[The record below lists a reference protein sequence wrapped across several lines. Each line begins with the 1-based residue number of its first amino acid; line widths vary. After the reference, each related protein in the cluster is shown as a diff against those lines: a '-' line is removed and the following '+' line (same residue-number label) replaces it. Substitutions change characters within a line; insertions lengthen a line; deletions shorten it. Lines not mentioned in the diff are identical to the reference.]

1 MSTFPR
7 LAKHHSRV
15 GLFLSAFALALLLS
29 NTVRGQVGNDNPTG
43 PAGNFNGSVTTGGS
57 YDPYTANV
65 TRTVTDMVV
74 TGAVGQ
80 DGLSWSRTWNSRSGF
95 GSWQHNYSWTIDPID
110 AYAGQPMH
118 RIVTFPDGRVVNY
131 GSMVDGN
138 GYYGS
143 PPGVSERLKNGPG
156 NGLCFLILPD
166 GGRVE
171 FSVVSTVEYDWEE
184 QTTHFT
190 YDFTAQAVI
199 DPHGLRTTLTYEPDG
214 SFKVTEPAGRWI
226 RHSFIPASGG
236 WNEKVTAS
244 DGREVNYT
252 FQTQPVA
259 PGTVPH
265 RLLTSLSY
273 YDGTTAV
280 YTYQA
285 PNVGS
290 ADGVPLLSTCDD
302 PMYAGPMR
310 KISYAFATGTN
321 PDGSEVVYG
330 QILSEKHPNGT
341 PVSTLTINSPTTRT
355 ETRGDGPARTF
366 TYTGGKLT
374 NHTDFKNQS
383 SSMSY
388 DARGFVSATVDQRQN
403 QIDISNEPRTGKP
416 TLIIHPLTPPDIVRA
431 TVQFEY
437 GSPNCPDP
445 NNRDGNNPYYLY
457 RTVNER
463 GYATVYWRDANKRV
477 SRIDYPD
484 GGFETFT
491 YNGFGQVLTHRLTSG
506 GIENFGYDE
515 GLPTARG
522 LRTSYTPPPTESDGD
537 PSLHPTRYHYD
548 SMDRVYSVTDPR
560 GNISRFQ
567 YNARGQITRVTHMDD
582 KFVQVG
588 YDNYGNRASVTD
600 ELLNPP
606 TIYTYDDYNRVLSVE
621 NPLGK
626 TTTVNYAH
634 DWTNPY
640 LHTTRNPKY
649 VNSPLNKNVVFGYD
663 ENLRRAYKVDALST
677 PDEAWTL
684 FGYDAAGNLTS
695 VTDPRGKLTSSG
707 YDERNRQTSV
717 TDALNF
723 TTTVTYD
730 ATNNKKGVTRP
741 GNPAAQFIDYDPM
754 NRLREQIDERGVHTY
769 ANYDLAGNLSWLK
782 DANEKVYSYEY
793 DDLNRK
799 IKATYPADSPNEPRT
814 EKSTYDIAGNLLT
827 FTNRAGAVQTYA
839 SYDNRNRVTSS
850 SWNDGITPSQNF
862 DFDAKSRLKQISST
876 EVDGTRTDIDFLYD
890 GADRKTSEKT
900 TVRHFGLNLATE
912 VVYQYD
918 DDGNRSRIIYPAG
931 PQFIYAYTQRDQL
944 ANIKLDPAI
953 FGSGYESPAVSYAYD
968 ASGNRSL
975 RTLLKGAST
984 PNAVPGAS
992 TQYAVDDVNR
1002 VYSQSTNFPNQPG
1015 RFDYG
1020 YDALNRR
1027 KYEQRD
1033 SGLAD
1038 GFEYDPTGQV
1048 TGYQKSG
1055 TLNVASG
1062 TVSNPSAAATLTFDG
1077 AGNRTQIAGSFE
1089 FNTYTSNALNQY
1101 TNDAAG
1107 PAGYDNNGNLN
1118 SYAGW
1123 TVSYDAM
1130 NRLTELSHPG
1140 TGQQISYRYDALNR
1154 RIAQKVVTPAGTAVT
1169 THVYDGWN
1177 LIEER
1182 PTDGRQPHCYLFGG
1196 AVNELV
1202 VSFGSGYPNYWYFQD
1217 GRGNTSHLTDNEHAV
1232 IERYTYSFD
1241 GRVSYFNANNESIPT
1256 SSFDNRFLFAGAILL
1271 PETMLYD
1278 MRNRIYY
1285 PRWGRF
1291 LQSDPIGFAGGDAN
1305 LYRYGG
1311 GDPVNKVDPTGL
1323 SVKEPPPKRPLDGR
1337 FSMDVR
1343 DVLTGLGGGDW
1354 HVLGDPF
1361 SNGERSVMAAGHYMA
1376 AIGAG
1381 FSPGNYIGSDSS
1393 GRAIFKS
1400 GATANGG
1407 SLTLVWIVERGAPFT
1422 DSDLKALQQDIYPRA
1437 LDLKGK
1443 GGTPEFW
1450 LKMWKLDTPLWNDKN
1465 QIVNYYYTGVH
1476 QSLNGRTWT
1485 NFEIN
1490 YIGVGQGFAAG
1501 GYSVSRMNEII
1512 LRYNELRGFPKH
1524 HIPGKQAWAE
1534 IGYNYFMDRQ

>member
-1 MSTFPR
+1 MITFPR
-7 LAKHHSRV
+7 LAKHRLGV
-15 GLFLSAFALALLLS
+15 GLFLSAFALALLLA
-29 NTVRGQVGNDNPTG
+29 NTVRAQVGNDNPTG
-43 PAGNFNGSVTTGGS
+43 PAGSFNGNVATGGS
-57 YDPYTANV
+57 YDPFTGNV

-74 TGAVGQ
+74 AGAVGQ
-80 DGLSWSRTWNSRSGF
+80 YGLSWSRTWNSRSGG

-143 PPGVSERLKNGPG
+143 PAGVSERLRNGPG

-171 FSVVSTVEYDWEE
+171 FSVVSTVEYDWGE

-199 DPHGLRTTLTYEPDG
+199 DPHGLRTTLVYEPDG
-214 SFKVTEPAGRWI
+214 TFKVTEPAGRWI
-226 RHSFIPASGG
+226 RHSFFSAGGG
-236 WNEKVTAS
+236 WNEKLTAS

-265 RLLTSLSY
+265 RLLTNVSY
-273 YDGTTAV
+273 YDDTSAA

-302 PMYAGPMR
+302 PMYAGPMK
-310 KISYAFATGTN
+310 KISYAYATGTN
-321 PDGSEVVYG
+321 PDGSEVVSG

-341 PVSTLTINSPTTRT
+341 SVSTLTINSPTTRT
-355 ETRGDGPARTF
+355 ETRGDGPTRTF

-374 NHTDFKNQS
+374 SYTDFKNQS

-403 QIDISNEPRTGKP
+403 QTDITNEPRTGKP
-416 TLIIHPLTPPDIVRA
+416 TLIIHPLTPPDAVRA
-431 TVQFEY
+431 RVHYEY
-437 GSPNCPDP
+437 GSATCPDP

-457 RTVNER
+457 RTFNER
-463 GYATVYWRDANKRV
+463 GYETVYWRDANKRV

-491 YNGFGQVLTHRLTSG
+491 YTGFGQVLTHRMTSG
-506 GIENFGYDE
+506 GTETFRYDE

-522 LRTSYTPPPTESDGD
+522 LRTSHTPPPTESDGD

-548 SMDRVYSVTDPR
+548 SMDRVDSVTDPR

-567 YNARGQITRVTHMDD
+567 YNARGQITRMTHMDD
-582 KFVQVG
+582 KFVQIA
-588 YDNYGNRASVTD
+588 YDNYGNKISVTD

-606 TIYTYDDYNRVLSVE
+606 TIYTYDDYNRVLSVT
-621 NPLGK
+621 NPLAK

-640 LHTTRNPKY
+640 LHTTGNPKY

-677 PDEAWTL
+677 PDEAWTF
-684 FGYDAAGNLTS
+684 FGYDAAGNLIS
-695 VTDPRGKLTSSG
+695 VTDPRSKVTGFG

-717 TDALNF
+717 TDALNQ

-730 ATNNKKGVTRP
+730 LASNKKSVTRP
-741 GNPAAQFIDYDPM
+741 GNPPLQFIDYDPM
-754 NRLREQIDERGVHTY
+754 NRLNEQVDERGFHTWTD
-769 ANYDLAGNLSWLK
+769 YDTAGNVSWLK

-814 EKSTYDIAGNLLT
+814 EKWTYDIAGNLHT
-827 FTNRAGAVQTYA
+827 FENRAGAVQTYA
-839 SYDNRNRVTSS
+839 SYDNRNRPTSF

-931 PQFIYAYTQRDQL
+931 PQFIYGYTQRNQL

-953 FGSGYESPAVSYAYD
+953 FGPGYETPAVAYTYD
-968 ASGNRSL
+968 PSGNRSQ
-975 RTLLKGAST
+975 RTLCRGAST
-984 PNAVPGAS
+984 PNAGPGAS

-1002 VYSQSTNFPNQPG
+1002 VYSENTNFANNQVG

-1020 YDALNRR
+1020 FDALNRR

-1038 GFEYDPTGQV
+1038 GFQYDPTNQV
-1048 TGYQKSG
+1048 TSYQKAG
-1055 TLNVASG
+1055 TLNVADG
-1062 TVSNPSAAATLTFDG
+1062 TVSSPIAAAALSFDG
-1077 AGNRTQIAGSFE
+1077 AGNRTQVTGSWFP
-1089 FNTYTSNALNQY
+1089 NTYGVNALNQY
-1101 TNDAAG
+1101 TNDFVG

-1118 SYAGW
+1118 LYAGW
-1123 TVSYDAM
+1123 TFTYDAM

-1154 RIAQKVVTPAGTAVT
+1154 RIAQKVGTAVT
-1169 THVYDGWN
+1169 SYVFDNWN
-1177 LIEER
+1177 RIEER

-1196 AVNELV
+1196 SVNELV
-1202 VSFGSGYPNYWYFQD
+1202 VSFGSGYLNYWYFQD
-1217 GRGNTSHLTDNEHAV
+1217 GSGNTSHLTDNEHAV
-1232 IERYTYSFD
+1232 IERYTYD
-1241 GRVSYFNANNESIPT
+1241 LGGRVNYFDANNNPMG
-1256 SSFDNRFLFAGAILL
+1256 SSSVENRFLFAGAILL
-1271 PETMLYD
+1271 PETTLYD
-1278 MRNRIYY
+1278 MRNRIYF

-1291 LQSDPIGFAGGDAN
+1291 LQSDPIGFSGGDAN
-1305 LYRYGG
+1305 LYRYCGN
-1311 GDPVNKVDPTGL
+1311 DPVNNADPTGL
-1323 SVKEPPPKRPLDGR
+1323 SVREPPPKRP
-1337 FSMDVR
+1337 R
-1343 DVLTGLGGGDW
+1343 DAWFTPTGTHIPLTGEYAERMGYGSDLNS
-1354 HVLGDPF
+1354 F
-1361 SNGERSVMAAGHYMA
+1361 SNFLRDFAPSGFSSSASFGDLARNAYSAAGLTPEGLSFASFGRDRRDRSRPEGSTELSDRELLRELRALRAEVAAANVQNMSRREFIAYMA
-1376 AIGAG
+1376 YLDTSFYGPQNYTYTG
-1381 FSPGNYIGSDSS
+1381 TLRDMRGTYSGYEVNYIGIGMGAAARGWSTDQMAA
-1393 GRAIFKS
+1393 AIF
-1400 GATANGG
+1400 
-1407 SLTLVWIVERGAPFT
+1407 
-1422 DSDLKALQQDIYPRA
+1422 
-1437 LDLKGK
+1437 
-1443 GGTPEFW
+1443 
-1450 LKMWKLDTPLWNDKN
+1450 MWKFQYFPD
-1465 QIVNYYYTGVH
+1465 G
-1476 QSLNGRTWT
+1476 
-1485 NFEIN
+1485 
-1490 YIGVGQGFAAG
+1490 
-1501 GYSVSRMNEII
+1501 
-1512 LRYNELRGFPKH
+1512 LRGGEFRW
-1524 HIPGKQAWAE
+1524 GE
-1534 IGYNYFMDRQ
+1534 VGYNFYGGGQ